1 MGTFSVT
8 ASAKSDDAVCKY
20 LEEPIDE
27 NYRNILR
34 NEHVKKNLNEALNRH
49 ITTYNPVVDW
59 CNNYSTFSSQDFDE
73 YKIYIH
79 SDLMDGRPRPK
90 NMVCHHV
97 MFVSFI

>member
-1 MGTFSVT
+1 METFSVT

-27 NYRNILR
+27 NKNSRNILR
-34 NEHVKKNLNEALNRH
+34 NEHGKKKLNEALNRH
-49 ITTYNPVVDW
+49 IIAYNPVVDW
-59 CNNYSTFSSQDFDE
+59 CNNYSTYSSQYFDE

-90 NMVCHHV
+90 KNWCVIM
-97 MFVSFI
+97 

>member
-34 NEHVKKNLNEALNRH
+34 NEHVKKK
-49 ITTYNPVVDW
+49 
-59 CNNYSTFSSQDFDE
+59 F
-73 YKIYIH
+73 K
-79 SDLMDGRPRPK
+79 
-90 NMVCHHV
+90 
-97 MFVSFI
+97 